1 MKSFNYKALATAAA
15 AACGATAAFA
25 GTVSSTPI
33 AFATEA
39 VTNTS
44 PVTAGFTYTMGVGR
58 VAAQNF
64 TFIVKVPSAAVTF
77 SGTCPSGANAT
88 GSGGLTLAVKRQSA
102 TECAYDVTPASNIAA
117 GNTITIANL
126 VVTNHALGSG
136 SNLTVMVNLADP
148 GETARIDNSADVP
161 ATLGTSTSIVSLTAT
176 ADTHTTADVNFNSGN
191 SPLFGFV
198 AGLNQTST
206 TLDTANTTYAN
217 FSIGVATGY
226 VIADGVTAANASNT
240 LNNVTVTVAGDYSG
254 LVTAFGGAGNS
265 SVALNNAGVTVNPTT
280 TYNANTSAASFTVTG
295 AQLNATGNTA
305 VEVGLVATGNQSLG
319 ISRVFGVSAVAR
331 PIVGGTVN
339 LAGNAGW
346 WTWKANAVQLATAFF
361 NNDNSGGNLTR
372 FFFQNTGAAASYSA
386 TCYAESG
393 LTVTYGAAKTG
404 TLTAQGTTPV
414 NAADICTF
422 STGKRGSIV
431 FTINSAVGKVKGV
444 YQQAINGAAAGYIPL
459 ERPYGVNGTSNG
471 ANY

>member
-25 GTVSSTPI
+25 GTVTSTPI

-44 PVTAGFTYTMGVGR
+44 PVTAGLTYTLGVGR
-58 VAAQNF
+58 VAQQNF

-88 GSGGLTLAVKRQSA
+88 GSGGLTLAVKRQST
-102 TECAYDVTPASNIAA
+102 TECAYDVTPGSNVAA

-126 VVTNHALGSG
+126 IVTNHALGSG
-136 SNLTVMVNLADP
+136 SNLTVLVNLSDP
-148 GETARIDNSADVP
+148 SENSRIDNSVDIP
-161 ATLGTSTSIVSLTAT
+161 ATLGTSTAIVSLTASS
-176 ADTHTTADVNFNSGN
+176 DTHTTADVNFNSGN

-198 AGLNQTST
+198 SGLNQTST
-206 TLDTANTTYAN
+206 VADTNTTTYAN
-217 FSIGVATGY
+217 FTIGVAAGY
-226 VIADGVTAANASNT
+226 VLADGTTAANASNT
-240 LNNVTVTVAGDYSG
+240 LANVAVTVAGDFSG
-254 LVTAFGGAGNS
+254 LVTAFGNT
-265 SVALNNAGVTVNPTT
+265 SVSLNNAGVSTLINA
-280 TYNANTSAASFTVTG
+280 TYNGNASTETFTIAG
-295 AQLNATGNTA
+295 GQLNATGNTA
-305 VEVGLVATGNQSLG
+305 VQVALVATGNQSLG
-319 ISRVFGVSAVAR
+319 ISRVFGVSGVAR
-331 PIVGGTVN
+331 PLVGSLEN

-346 WTWKANAVQLATAFF
+346 WSWKANAVQLASAFF
-361 NNDNSGGNLTR
+361 NNDTSASFTR

-393 LTVTYGAAKTG
+393 VTVTYGGARNG
-404 TLTAQGTTPV
+404 SLTAQGTT
-414 NAADICTF
+414 AIKASDICTF
-422 STGKRGSIV
+422 STGSRGSIV

-444 YQQAINGAAAGYIPL
+444 YQQAINGAAASYIAL
-459 ERPYGVNGTSNG
+459 ERPYGVNSTSAG